1 MSNITQVVRTDKN
14 MTTLKKTIIATNLDQ
29 VLSSSGPYTLF
40 APTDPAFAAMDEKAM
55 EKMLQPGNTA
65 SLTDLLN
72 SHVVSGKINF
82 RDFEDGQKIQT
93 INGKELSVKVSNGT
107 VTINDA
113 EIKNH
118 DVKSS
123 NGVIHCLD
131 TLLN

>member
-1 MSNITQVVRTDKN
+1 
-14 MTTLKKTIIATNLDQ
+14 MTTLKKSIIATNLDQ

-40 APTDPAFAAMDEKAM
+40 APLDLAFAKMEEKAM
-55 EKMLQPGNTA
+55 DKMLQPENAAT
-65 SLTDLLN
+65 LTDLLN
-72 SHVVSGKINF
+72 SHVVSGKISF
-82 RDFEDGQKIQT
+82 RDFEDGQKMQT
-93 INGKELSVKVSNGT
+93 LNGKELLVKVSNGT

-131 TLLN
+131 TVLN